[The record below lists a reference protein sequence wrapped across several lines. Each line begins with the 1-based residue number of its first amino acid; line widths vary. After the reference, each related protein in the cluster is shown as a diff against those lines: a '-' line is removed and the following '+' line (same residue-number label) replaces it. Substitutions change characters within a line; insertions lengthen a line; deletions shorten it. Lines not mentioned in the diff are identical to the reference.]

1 MIIINSNKRGAEEK
15 EKKIDGRWKDHVQQ
29 GLFIIVFELLSC
41 PIMLVNE
48 EQRIQASERG
58 T

>member
-15 EKKIDGRWKDHVQQ
+15 EKKIDRWKDHVQQ

-48 EQRIQASERG
+48 EQRI
-58 T
+58 

>member
-48 EQRIQASERG
+48 EQRI
-58 T
+58 